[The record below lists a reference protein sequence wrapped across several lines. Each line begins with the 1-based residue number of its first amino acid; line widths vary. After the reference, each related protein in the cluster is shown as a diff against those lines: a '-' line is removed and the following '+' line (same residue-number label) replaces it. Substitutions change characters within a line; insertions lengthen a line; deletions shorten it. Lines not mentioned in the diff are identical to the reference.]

1 MIASRTGQ
9 IPPGWPEIGAGC
21 LLIGVALLIYFM
33 NQQAGRLLGIRWP
46 WLKTSQRIGAAMF
59 IALGIFVVIVGVTQL
74 L

>member
-1 MIASRTGQ
+1 MISIKDWSTSTRMARLVRGVF
-9 IPPGWPEIGAGC
+9 
-21 LLIGVALLIYFM
+21 LIGVALLIYFM

-59 IALGIFVVIVGVTQL
+59 IALGIFVVVVGVTQL